1 MTFELKLKKGNLV
14 GCLRF
19 FFRRDATT
27 TFCRAV
33 SRPFISIRL
42 HRTLFV
48 LYSVWPIER
57 YVDARHAK
65 KTLPAGSERQ
75 SLMARGDEI
84 EARSTRARRRRN
96 PREISKSTFC

>member
-1 MTFELKLKKGNLV
+1 MTFELKLKKGNSV

-19 FFRRDATT
+19 FFQPRRVTT

-33 SRPFISIRL
+33 SRPFIVVI

-65 KTLPAGSERQ
+65 KTLPAGSD
-75 SLMARGDEI
+75 ARV
-84 EARSTRARRRRN
+84 
-96 PREISKSTFC
+96 